1 MWWQPQRQR
10 QLRQRQQRQQ
20 RRREALLPWSECITR
35 RYAARVRP
43 PCPAACSPAASQIL
57 FTDVHV
63 GDTPGGFASA
73 SPPSS
78 RPNTGLPA
86 RTVFWNVRSYGGTH
100 LPPRHSDDGGGGGG
114 SCGYG
119 SELTFVGVKFELAAG
134 SSTPCQGW
142 HYEPGP
148 ITPPNLAWAQR
159 VRRRSQQA
167 QAAAGGEGGAAAA

>member
-1 MWWQPQRQR
+1 M
-10 QLRQRQQRQQ
+10 
-20 RRREALLPWSECITR
+20 LPWSECITR